1 MIAAA
6 GTAQV
11 LMRKAVW
18 KFKRLCVSVHLVTSV
33 VLTRMFCFLP
43 LIRLWGSRPR
53 VPPFSVVPLPLLR
66 EFGAKT
72 GDTSPVQEAP
82 FRYGSTNDNQ
92 QLVGKSL
99 GLY

>member
-53 VPPFSVVPLPLLR
+53 VPLFL
-66 EFGAKT
+66 G
-72 GDTSPVQEAP
+72 
-82 FRYGSTNDNQ
+82 N
-92 QLVGKSL
+92 SL
-99 GLY
+99 TLASRIWSKNR